1 MKTVI
6 EDDLGL
12 LTCSLP
18 AAEIGTCKVHD
29 ALLEYQKNYDK
40 VDPMSVD
47 IDLSECAGCYYR
59 RSI

>member
-1 MKTVI
+1 MI

-18 AAEIGTCKVHD
+18 VSEMGTCPVHD
-29 ALLEYQKNYDK
+29 ELVNYQKNYDK
-40 VDPMSVD
+40 IDPFSLD
-47 IDLSECAGCYYR
+47 IDFTKCRGCYYR

>member
-1 MKTVI
+1 MKLF

-18 AAEIGTCKVHD
+18 VSEIGTCKIHD
-29 ALLEYQKNYDK
+29 MLVEYQKNYDE
-40 VDPMSVD
+40 VDPYSLD
-47 IDLSECAGCYYR
+47 IDFTKCLGCYYR